1 MRYQR
6 MIKWL
11 RELHEFGN
19 TKKTLVV
26 DMIPAKLIL
35 TLLEDANQEILSL
48 LRDDSA
54 KIPQT

>member
-1 MRYQR
+1 MKYHR

-26 DMIPAKLIL
+26 DMFPTKLIL